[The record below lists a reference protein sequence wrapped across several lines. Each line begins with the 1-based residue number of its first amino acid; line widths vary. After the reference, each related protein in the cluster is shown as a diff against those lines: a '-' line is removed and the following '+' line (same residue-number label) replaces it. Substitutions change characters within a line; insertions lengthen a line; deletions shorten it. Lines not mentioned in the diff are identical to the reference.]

1 MTLKILNTIGEI
13 YTPEAKTILNQ
24 MGEVTYATPL
34 QDELEKIV
42 ADYDVTVIGLGLNF
56 DKEVLSNA
64 RNLKVIA
71 TATTGLDHID
81 VVHAESK
88 GIKVLSLKGENA
100 FLDTITGTAELAL
113 GLMIDLV
120 RYTPWAFES
129 VKQYEWKREDW
140 RGVSLYGKTLGVVGL
155 GRLGKMTARYGKA
168 FGMAVIYSDP
178 NVDSNEYRKVDFQT
192 LLTKSDF
199 ISIHVHLAPGTENL
213 FNAAAIAKMKKTA
226 YLINTSRG
234 KIVNEAD
241 ILDALKSKQ
250 IAGYAT
256 DVLSDEL
263 DFETEGFK
271 NHPLVEYAKKNKN
284 LIIVPHIGGMTSDS
298 RSATDVFIAEK
309 LKTILK

>member
-88 GIKVLSLKGENA
+88 GIKVLSLKGENS

-140 RGVSLYGKTLGVVGL
+140 RGVCFYGTTL
-155 GRLGKMTARYGKA
+155 
-168 FGMAVIYSDP
+168 
-178 NVDSNEYRKVDFQT
+178 
-192 LLTKSDF
+192 
-199 ISIHVHLAPGTENL
+199 
-213 FNAAAIAKMKKTA
+213 
-226 YLINTSRG
+226 
-234 KIVNEAD
+234 
-241 ILDALKSKQ
+241 
-250 IAGYAT
+250 
-256 DVLSDEL
+256 
-263 DFETEGFK
+263 
-271 NHPLVEYAKKNKN
+271 
-284 LIIVPHIGGMTSDS
+284 
-298 RSATDVFIAEK
+298 
-309 LKTILK
+309 